1 MNRSPS
7 TTPAAPAG
15 TQSASALAAH
25 HAHGWHFLADFNGVA
40 PTLLTDA
47 GRIEQILR
55 ASADAAGAHILFT
68 HFHHFGENQGVT
80 GVLLLAESHIS
91 IHTWPEYGFA
101 AADIFMCGQAE
112 PERAL
117 AVLRQAFAPARE
129 QVQRVLRG
137 EDANTIG
144 T

>member
-1 MNRSPS
+1 MNPSPS
-7 TTPAAPAG
+7 LAFPPPASEQAAG
-15 TQSASALAAH
+15 AATVR
-25 HAHGWHFLADFNGVA
+25 HAHGWHFLADLQGVA
-40 PTLLTDA
+40 PALLTDA
-47 GRIEQILR
+47 ARIEQILR
-55 ASADAAGAHILFT
+55 ASADAAGAHIVFT

-112 PERAL
+112 PELAL
-117 AVLRQAFAPARE
+117 SVLKQAFKAGHA

-137 EDANTIG
+137 G
-144 T
+144 G